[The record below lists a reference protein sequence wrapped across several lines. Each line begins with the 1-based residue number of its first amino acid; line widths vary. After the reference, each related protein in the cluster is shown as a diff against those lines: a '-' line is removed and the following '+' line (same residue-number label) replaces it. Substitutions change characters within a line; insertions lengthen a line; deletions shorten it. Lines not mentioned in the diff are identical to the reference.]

1 MKKLIKLIF
10 AFVFISNS
18 AFTEDLSVAW
28 ETKAS
33 FKLPESV
40 IYDKKND
47 LLYVSNIA
55 NHPFKKDGSGF
66 ISKVNMQ
73 GEIVELEWIKKLNAP
88 KGLTIVPSKNPDES
102 DKLFIADVDELVEV
116 DIDTA
121 KIVKKYKASGSVCMN
136 DVTHDKYG
144 NVYVGDTYTDSIY
157 RLNSFGQIPLW
168 FYSPGLAPN
177 GIHIDNETGKMIV
190 GFWGAVMEGWG
201 TPELS
206 GSLKSIDLNTKQLK
220 DLGKKPIGNLDGI
233 ESDGKG
239 SYYVTDWSKTEL
251 YKIKKSGSAK
261 MIKKLG
267 EDGKGAADHE
277 VVLDKNLMIIPI
289 MVENKLVALNIN

>member
-1 MKKLIKLIF
+1 
-10 AFVFISNS
+10 
-18 AFTEDLSVAW
+18 
-28 ETKAS
+28 
-33 FKLPESV
+33 
-40 IYDKKND
+40 
-47 LLYVSNIA
+47 
-55 NHPFKKDGSGF
+55 
-66 ISKVNMQ
+66 
-73 GEIVELEWIKKLNAP
+73 
-88 KGLTIVPSKNPDES
+88 
-102 DKLFIADVDELVEV
+102 
-116 DIDTA
+116 
-121 KIVKKYKASGSVCMN
+121 MN